1 MKLLGDVTRVQVG
14 GGRRNGPWARGLVS
28 GGSAFAALALLAGCA
43 GSAGSAGSGNE
54 AGGEGFAWDAP
65 QDEVDAAVADH
76 EPVTLT
82 LQAGGPTEDSISG
95 RRTMDFINE
104 VEERSGGKITIEP
117 TWGMAI
123 SGYPEAVDA
132 TSDGRVDISYDLVS
146 YQPQRFPEASAIGVA
161 LGTVPYSPMVG
172 EMVANSVATEMGW
185 NDQALLDRY
194 EEEGVTPL
202 TPILGNGVYSL
213 NCNSEINTAEELKG
227 KQVRAGSAGQNAA
240 LTDFG
245 AVPVSMEFTEAY
257 EALQRNTID
266 CDLSPMSAKEIS
278 GVYQAAPHLAYSTEA
293 NWPRF
298 SGTYVIGPKYEQLPL
313 AYQQILFD
321 AAATMTSGSAQ
332 SYVDSNSQ
340 HVEDIASVDGT
351 IEEFDDAFQDKMAEI
366 LDEQINAEIEAGNL
380 PEGTI
385 DQVDELTEKWTKRV
399 ADLGFEDGGDMEEL
413 PEWYSADDDW
423 SAWAKDLWEN
433 TGALDHRPGA

>member
-1 MKLLGDVTRVQVG
+1 MSVHSDVTGIQVRR
-14 GGRRNGPWARGLVS
+14 GRRNRPLARRLASVVS
-28 GGSAFAALALLAGCA
+28 AGAALAMLAGCA
-43 GSAGSAGSGNE
+43 GSAGDSGGGSD

-65 QDEVDAAVADH
+65 QEEVDAAVADH

-278 GVYQAAPHLAYSTEA
+278 GVYQAASHLAYSTEA

-321 AAATMTSGSAQ
+321 GFDAYFHGGMVSTVGSKVDAIELANEGDGSIDEASTALQDEIRSFAEETRGEVAESGIIG
-332 SYVDSNSQ
+332 
-340 HVEDIASVDGT
+340 EDIQERLDASRET
-351 IEEFDDAFQDKMAEI
+351 WQAKIEELGYEETGEFADFDQWY
-366 LDEQINAEIEAGNL
+366 DESTDYRPIAQAL
-380 PEGTI
+380 
-385 DQVDELTEKWTKRV
+385 L
-399 ADLGFEDGGDMEEL
+399 EETML
-413 PEWYSADDDW
+413 E
-423 SAWAKDLWEN
+423 
-433 TGALDHRPGA
+433 HRPG

>member
-1 MKLLGDVTRVQVG
+1 MTMLGDVTRVQVG
-14 GGRRNGPWARGLVS
+14 GGRRS
-28 GGSAFAALALLAGCA
+28 SALARRVGAVVSASAVLAMLAGCA
-43 GSAGSAGSGNE
+43 GSAGGTGGGSE
-54 AGGEGFAWDAP
+54 AGGDGFAWDAP
-65 QDEVDAAVADH
+65 QDEVDAAIQDL

-104 VEERSGGKITIEP
+104 VDERSGGKITIDP

-132 TSDGRVDISYDLVS
+132 TADGRVDISYDLVS

-161 LGTVPYSPMVG
+161 LGSVPYSPMVG

-194 EEEGVTPL
+194 VGEGVTPL

-213 NCNSEINTAEELKG
+213 NCNSEINTAEELRG
-227 KQVRAGSAGQNAA
+227 KQVRAGSAGQNDA

-257 EALQRNTID
+257 EALQRHTID

-278 GVYQAAPHLAYSTEA
+278 GVYQAAPHLAYSTES

-298 SGTYVIGPKYEQLPL
+298 SGTYVIGPTYEQLPL

-332 SYVDSNSQ
+332 SYVDSNSE
-340 HVEDIASVDGT
+340 HVDDIASVDGS
-351 IEEFDDAFQDKMAEI
+351 IEEFDDEFQEQMAEV
-366 LDEQINAEIEAGNL
+366 LEGQINAEIEAGNL

-385 DQVDELTEKWTKRV
+385 EQVDELTDKWTQRV

-433 TGALDHRPGA
+433 SGALDHRPGA

>member
-1 MKLLGDVTRVQVG
+1 MKLLGDVTRIRAG
-14 GGRRNGPWARGLVS
+14 GGRRNSSLARGLVS
-28 GGSAFAALALLAGCA
+28 GGSACAALALLAGCA
-43 GSAGSAGSGNE
+43 GSAGSTGSGNE
-54 AGGEGFAWDAP
+54 AGGEGFAWGAP
-65 QDEVDAAVADH
+65 QDEVDAAVADL

-95 RRTMDFINE
+95 RRTMDFIDE

-172 EMVANSVATEMGW
+172 EMVANSVAAEMGW

-213 NCNSEINTAEELKG
+213 NCNSEINTAQELTG
-227 KQVRAGSAGQNAA
+227 KQVRAGSAGQNEA

-278 GVYQAAPHLAYSTEA
+278 GVYQAASHLAYSTEA

-298 SGTYVIGPKYEQLPL
+298 SGTYVIGPTYDQMPL

-321 AAATMTSGSAQ
+321 AAATMTAGSAQ
-332 SYVDSNSQ
+332 SYVDSNAQ

-351 IEEFDDAFQDKMAEI
+351 IEEFDDEFQEQMAQI
-366 LDEQINAEIEAGNL
+366 LDGQITAEIEAGNL

-385 DQVDELTEKWTKRV
+385 EQVDELTEKWTQRV

-433 TGALDHRPGA
+433 SGALDHRPGA

>member
-43 GSAGSAGSGNE
+43 GSAGSAGGGNE

-65 QDEVDAAVADH
+65 QDEVDTAVADL

-82 LQAGGPTEDSISG
+82 MQAGGPTEDSISG

-132 TSDGRVDISYDLVS
+132 TADGRVDISYDLVS

-161 LGTVPYSPMVG
+161 LGSVPYSPMVG
-172 EMVANSVATEMGW
+172 EMVANSVAAEMGW

-213 NCNSEINTAEELKG
+213 NCNSEINTAEELEG
-227 KQVRAGSAGQNAA
+227 KQVRAGSAGQNDA
-240 LTDFG
+240 LTQFG

-257 EALQRNTID
+257 EALQRHTID

-278 GVYQAAPHLAYSTEA
+278 GVYQAASHLAYSTEA

-321 AAATMTSGSAQ
+321 AAATMTAGSAQ

-351 IEEFDDAFQDKMAEI
+351 IEEFDDAFQEKMAEI